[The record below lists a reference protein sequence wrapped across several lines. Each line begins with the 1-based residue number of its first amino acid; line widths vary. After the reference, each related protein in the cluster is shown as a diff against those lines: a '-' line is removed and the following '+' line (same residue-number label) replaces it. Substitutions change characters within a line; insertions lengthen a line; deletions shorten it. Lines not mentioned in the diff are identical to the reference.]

1 MSYSRGAAVDPGK
14 NRQPSSNDE
23 ARRDP
28 HSSRPLRVLHVE
40 DSEDDAEL
48 VMHEL
53 RRAGYDLTYRR
64 IDSRP
69 TMETALAQQVW
80 DLVLADYELP
90 RFSGIAALLLLQ
102 NSGLDL
108 PFLVVS
114 GVIGEEVAVAAMK
127 AGAQDYIM
135 KGNLARLAPAV
146 ERELREAAVRRE
158 RQQAQEAL
166 REEAHVSGALARV
179 GQELISSLDTPVLLN
194 RLCQLTT
201 EVLECDW
208 SHTALWRPR
217 EQVFV
222 PVSGYGHTPE
232 EWESIHVIELPRPP
246 LAHLLAR
253 LERDQVVNATI
264 CQDPSLASVLIAY
277 SITVILFMALRR
289 GGEIVGIHTAAYRGR
304 RDPFGPLEER
314 IARGIAH
321 LASLAL
327 ANARLVE
334 QLERAN
340 RLKSDFVATM
350 SHELR
355 TPLNIVMGYND
366 LLLHGEFGPLTAEQI
381 DTLRRMDKS
390 AHGLLELINATLDL
404 GHLEAEHVPLE
415 VKEIILSD
423 LVSHLDA
430 ETRALREN
438 PNVTFGWDVAP
449 QLPPLHTDP
458 VKLKVVLKNLIGNA
472 MKFTAEGHVTVGV
485 RSRDGG
491 VEFSVT
497 DTGIGIAPETL
508 PIIFEPFRQGE
519 SSMTRR
525 FGGVGL
531 GLHIARRLLDVLGG
545 RITVD
550 SEVGRGSTF
559 RVWVPSVYAPGPAA

>member
-1 MSYSRGAAVDPGK
+1 M
-14 NRQPSSNDE
+14 NRRPSGDDE
-23 ARRDP
+23 TRRDP
-28 HSSRPLRVLHVE
+28 QSSRPLRVLHVE

-48 VMHEL
+48 VMHAL

-69 TMETALAQQVW
+69 AMETALAQQVW
-80 DLVLADYELP
+80 DVVLADYELP
-90 RFSGIAALLLLQ
+90 RFSGLAALLLLQ

-114 GVIGEEVAVAAMK
+114 GAIGEEVAVAAMK

-135 KGNLARLAPAV
+135 KGNLARLAPAI
-146 ERELREAAVRRE
+146 ERELREAEVRRE
-158 RQQAQEAL
+158 RRQAQEAL
-166 REEAHVSGALARV
+166 REDARVSGALARV

-194 RLCQLTT
+194 RLCQVTT
-201 EVLECDW
+201 EVLECAW
-208 SHTALWRPR
+208 SHTVLWQPE

-232 EWESIHVIELPRPP
+232 EWESIRVLTLPRSL
-246 LAHLLAR
+246 LARLLAR
-253 LERDQVVNATI
+253 LEGEQVVDAAVRA
-264 CQDPSLASVLIAY
+264 DRSLASVPMAY
-277 SITVILFMALRR
+277 GITVALFMALRR
-289 GGEIVGIHTAAYRGR
+289 GGEIVGIHIAAYRGR
-304 RDPFGPLEER
+304 RDPFGPQQER

-355 TPLNIVMGYND
+355 TPLNIVVGYND
-366 LLLHGEFGPLTAEQI
+366 LLLDGEFGPLTAEQI
-381 DTLRRMDKS
+381 DVLRRMDKS

-404 GHLEAEHVPLE
+404 SRLEAGRVPLE

-423 LVSHLDA
+423 LVSELDA
-430 ETRALREN
+430 EASELRDK
-438 PNVTFGWDVAP
+438 PNVDFVWDVAP

-472 MKFTAEGHVTVGV
+472 VKFTAEGRVTVGV
-485 RSRDGG
+485 RSREGG

-559 RVWVPSVYAPGPAA
+559 RVWVPSVL